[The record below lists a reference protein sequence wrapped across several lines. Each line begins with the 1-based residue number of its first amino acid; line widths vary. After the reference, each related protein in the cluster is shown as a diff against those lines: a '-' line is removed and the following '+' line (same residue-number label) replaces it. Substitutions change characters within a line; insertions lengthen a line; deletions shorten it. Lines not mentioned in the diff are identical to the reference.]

1 MRPIDVYKKMRREIQ
16 SIYRSRLQVQILLSL
31 GEKNQTLSEIR
42 EITNSTS
49 QAVLPKIRKL
59 QAQHLIEAS
68 NYEYRLTPLGD
79 IVRTKIEDFVLSVG
93 VINRHRDFWAT
104 HFLEGIPQPFLSG
117 IGNLQNSDL
126 VSDTNVDIF
135 QVYSHFLNMVKDAG
149 WIHGITSIM
158 SVGHADSL
166 AHRILENTPVE
177 LVVSPN
183 VIEKL
188 REEPY
193 AEMLR
198 TLAPHKEF
206 KVLVV
211 HEPLKVG
218 ITVTDKALSL
228 GLYKKDGITYDTTT
242 DLFSSDP
249 RAITW
254 GEGLFSF
261 YRDRAEQVT
270 F

>member
-1 MRPIDVYKKMRREIQ
+1 VRPIDVYKKMRREIQ

-31 GEKNQTLSEIR
+31 GEKNRTLSEIR

-59 QAQHLIEAS
+59 QAQYLIETS

-79 IVRTKIEDFVLSVG
+79 IVRMKIEDFVLSVG

-117 IGNLQNSDL
+117 IGDLQDSEL

-135 QVYSHFLNMVKDAG
+135 QVYSHFLRMVKEAT

-158 SVGHADSL
+158 SVGHADAL
-166 AHRILENTPVE
+166 AHRIENNTEVE
-177 LVVSPN
+177 LIVSPD
-183 VIEKL
+183 VIDKL

-193 AEMLR
+193 VSMLR
-198 TLAPHKEF
+198 SLAPHEKF
-206 KVLVV
+206 KILVY

-254 GEGLFSF
+254 GEGLFSS
-261 YRDRAEQVT
+261 YRSRAELVR